1 MKLAIIEDEQVHGEL
16 LASYLEE
23 WGAERSVSLCI
34 KAFASAESF
43 LFVWEE
49 EWDFDVLFID
59 IQMKEMNGMELAK
72 RIREQDPDIVI
83 IFTTGLPEYMEE
95 GYEVEALH
103 YLLKPISHEKLEQC
117 MDRAL
122 KRGIRDRFL
131 LVQTREEILKLSVE
145 RILYVEARGHGCVM
159 EYLSQTGKT
168 YLAEITES
176 ISDLEQKLGD
186 EDFVKCHRSYLCRTG
201 SIQRIDK
208 SEIVLDNGSRVPV
221 SRRLYGQVNQAF
233 IQYFRREKK
242 IRQKGDEKAWKFS
255 C

>member
-1 MKLAIIEDEQVHGEL
+1 MKLAIIEDEQVHSEL
-16 LASYLEE
+16 LAAYLEE

-34 KAFASAESF
+34 KAFSSAESF

-49 EWDFDVLFID
+49 EWDFDVLFVD

-72 RIREQDPDIVI
+72 RIRKQDPDIVI

-122 KRGIRDRFL
+122 KRGSRDRFL
-131 LVQTREEILKLSVE
+131 LVQTREEILKLSIE

-168 YLAEITES
+168 CLAEITES
-176 ISDLEQKLGD
+176 ISDMEQKLGGG
-186 EDFVKCHRSYLCRTG
+186 DFVKCHRSYLCRTG

-208 SEIVLDNGSRVPV
+208 TEIVLDNGSRIPV

-242 IRQKGDEKAWKFS
+242 I
-255 C
+255 